1 MTRMERPGEYQN
13 DGPRNAAIWRMGRF
27 LFILMAGAASAS
39 QYYATNQDGSVLYF
53 SSSLRLKG
61 TTQYFHPKIFVWE
74 QGKGV
79 RLYEQRASDFPASAL
94 QQGFMGS
101 QYFQLERVD
110 ASSDNSTVAVLGERV
125 CTAIGC
131 EKMERYQTTVHIAGG
146 ADIMLPGDP
155 VLSRNG
161 RYVLLSSSIRPDF
174 IADRSGIVTVLLVDL
189 ATAKQTAYRAWA
201 FGSPV
206 AQQVADDGTVLL
218 STPSGLALGRDGQLT
233 SLGIGASFG
242 LINSTGTSILYSPYY
257 GGSPLYAYTVAGGAS
272 TLLAETFAGFSFVIA
287 SDDGSAIA
295 YAVAA
300 PPNTWQIW
308 LVRSDG
314 SGRRQ
319 LTSFPEGASPVAIS
333 GDGKIVFARTGND
346 ATGNNRI
353 VRIDVASGQQTEIV
367 PAMPGPFYSAIV
379 LQTVRGGLA
388 QFGWLGLHLTTSAAP
403 QPFPLSLGGLTVRI
417 AGVPVPMASVEDG
430 GRFWFQVP
438 WDLPDGYSDMVVEGP
453 YLDAGLFA
461 VGASLVPVPAGFYT
475 MHDYSSG
482 TVTFGRD
489 IIVAFHQDFA
499 TLVADTKRP
508 KAGEIL
514 HLYAQNLGA
523 VSAPPPMG
531 QAATAAPL
539 STLAASVACV
549 VNLPANGSGASA
561 GVLFAGLAPGMFG
574 VYQLD
579 LRLPGLAGSGWA
591 TLACHVGSVVE
602 GFDFTGYLPFQAAN

>member
-1 MTRMERPGEYQN
+1 MGELKARN
-13 DGPRNAAIWRMGRF
+13 DGARNASIWRMGRF
-27 LFILMAGAASAS
+27 LLILMAGTASAS
-39 QYYATNQDGSVLYF
+39 QYYATNQNGSVLYF

-61 TTQYFHPKIFVWE
+61 TTQYFHPKLFVWE

-79 RLYEQRASDFPASAL
+79 RLYEQRASDLPVSAL

-110 ASSDNSTVAVLGERV
+110 DSSDNSTVAVLGERV

-131 EKMERYQTTVHIAGG
+131 AQMERYQTTVHIAGR
-146 ADIMLPGDP
+146 ADVVLPGDP

-189 ATAKQTAYRAWA
+189 ATGKQTPYRAWA

-206 AQQVADDGTVLL
+206 GQQVADDGTVLL
-218 STPSGLALGRDGQLT
+218 SSPSGLALGRDGQLT
-233 SLGIGASFG
+233 SLGIGGSYG
-242 LINSTGTSILYSPYY
+242 LINAAGTSVLYSPYY
-257 GGSPLYAYTVAGGAS
+257 YGSPLYAYTVAGGNS
-272 TLLAETFAGFSFVIA
+272 TLLAQDFAGFSFVIA

-295 YAVAA
+295 YAVSA

-308 LVRSDG
+308 FVRSDG

-367 PAMPGPFYSAIV
+367 PAMPGPFYSSIM

-388 QFGWLGLHLTTSAAP
+388 QFGWLGLHLTTSSAP
-403 QPFPLSLGGLTVRI
+403 PPLPLSFAGLTVRV
-417 AGVPVPMASVEDG
+417 AGVPVPIASVEDG
-430 GRFWFQVP
+430 GSFWFQVP
-438 WDLPDGYSDMVVEGP
+438 WDLPDGFTDMVVEGP

-461 VGASLVPVPAGFYT
+461 VGASLAPAPPGFYT
-475 MHDYSSG
+475 MRDTSSA
-482 TVTFGRD
+482 
-489 IIVAFHQDFA
+489 IIVAVHQDFA
-499 TLVADTKRP
+499 SLVREANRAQ
-508 KAGEIL
+508 AGEIL
-514 HLYAQNLGA
+514 HVYAQNLGTT
-523 VSAPPPMG
+523 SAPPAMG
-531 QAATAAPL
+531 QAAPVTPL
-539 STLAASVACV
+539 STLAAGVACV
-549 VNLPANGSGASA
+549 VNFPANGSGASA
-561 GVLFAGLAPGMFG
+561 DVLFAGLAPGMFG

-579 LRLPGLAGSGWA
+579 LRLPELAGSGWA
-591 TLACHVGSVVE
+591 TVTCHVGSVAE
-602 GFDFTGYLPFQAAN
+602 GFDLTGYLPFQAAN